1 MIKESQKIMRVAVY
15 ARYSSENQREASIED
30 QIRICKE
37 RIAAEGWNLVYVF
50 QDRALS
56 GATSLRAGYQALLE
70 GAREGKFDVVLAE
83 ALDRLSRDQEDVAAL
98 YKRMRFASVRII
110 TLAEGEISE
119 LHVGLKGTM
128 NALFLKDLADK
139 VRRGLEGRVLQGRS
153 GGGLPF
159 GYRVVR
165 KLGENGELVRGE
177 REIDTHQAQ
186 VIARIFEAFISGKS
200 PRAIAREL
208 NAEKIAGPFGR
219 EWSDTTIRGHAS
231 RGCGILRNDIY
242 VGRLVWNKQRFL
254 KDPVT
259 GRRVTRINPDTERV
273 VVEVPE
279 WRIVPQQL
287 WDQAQIRLQALAA
300 TPATTKTRQ
309 TKFWERR
316 RPRHIL
322 TGLVK
327 CAACGGNYSP
337 SGRHYLSCST
347 ARRKGTCDNRTGI
360 PRAVL
365 EGLVIDGLKRRL
377 MAPELVKEFIR
388 AYHAELNQMRAKQ
401 ESGVESDRR
410 ELSDVNRKLNG
421 LIDAIS
427 EGLRAPGLQGRLD
440 QLTKQKSELEA
451 RLEARSAS
459 VPQLHPR
466 LAEVYAQ
473 KVEQLHNALEQPQ
486 THDQAL
492 EVMRSL
498 IDSVIVR
505 NTDTGFEIELRGEIA
520 NLLMLSG
527 APKTAEFRR
536 SVKVV
541 AGEGLEPPTLGL

>member
-1 MIKESQKIMRVAVY
+1 MRVAIY

-37 RIAAEGWNLVYVF
+37 RIAAEGWNLVHVF

-56 GATSLRAGYQALLE
+56 GATSLRPGYQALLA
-70 GAREGKFDVVLAE
+70 GARNGNFDIVLAE

-98 YKRMRFASVRII
+98 YKRMRFAGVRII

-153 GGGLPF
+153 GGGVPF

-165 KLGENGELVRGE
+165 KLGEKGELVRGE
-177 REIDTHQAQ
+177 REIDSEQAR
-186 VIARIFEAFISGKS
+186 VIVRIFESFAAGMS
-200 PRAIAREL
+200 PRTIAREL
-208 NAEKIAGPFGR
+208 NADRIPGPFGR

-231 RGCGILRNDIY
+231 RGCGILRNEVY

-259 GRRVTRINPDTERV
+259 GRRVTRINPDIERV
-273 VVEVPE
+273 VVQVPE
-279 WRIVPQQL
+279 WRIVPQPL
-287 WDQAQIRLQALAA
+287 WDQAQARMRALAMS
-300 TPATTKTRQ
+300 PAASKAKQ

-316 RPRHIL
+316 RPRHVL

-327 CAACGGNYSP
+327 CAACGGDYSP
-337 SGRHYLSCST
+337 SGRHYLSCSN
-347 ARRKGTCDNRTGI
+347 ARRKGTCENRKGI
-360 PRAVL
+360 PRTVL

-377 MAPELVKEFIR
+377 MAPELVKEFIQ
-388 AYHAELNQMRAKQ
+388 AYHAELNRLRARRDLDL
-401 ESGVESDRR
+401 ESDRR
-410 ELSDVNRKLNG
+410 ALTDLSRKLAG
-421 LIDAIS
+421 LIDAIA
-427 EGLRAPGLQGRLD
+427 EGLRAPGLQDRLN
-440 QLTKQKSELEA
+440 QLTEQKYELEA
-451 RLEARSAS
+451 RLQARA
-459 VPQLHPR
+459 VQLPRLHPR
-466 LAEVYAQ
+466 LAQVYSE
-473 KVEQLHNALEQPQ
+473 KVEQLHMALEHPA
-486 THDQAL
+486 THGEAL
-492 EVMRSL
+492 EIFRSL
-498 IDSVIVR
+498 IEKVVVR
-505 NTDTGFEIELRGEIA
+505 NASSGFEIELFGEIA
-520 NLLMLSG
+520 NLLELSG
-527 APKTAEFRR
+527 GPKTAEFRR